1 MRHQN
6 QVFQQVASAGV
17 IDQNVSVEAWKHT
30 HWKGTQKHLVD
41 TPYSVYVQADTFATW
56 PFIKQ
61 GISQERQSREL
72 QVKGSKAG
80 GGMNPGGS
88 TEDHPPVV
96 CPEKLTGISNYVPK
110 NGLFDGRTCQIVLTG
125 ILKEKDN
132 SKGSGCVNDH
142 TGFPLQTLQT
152 LLPFLL
158 PSLRSSS

>member
-1 MRHQN
+1 
-6 QVFQQVASAGV
+6 
-17 IDQNVSVEAWKHT
+17 
-30 HWKGTQKHLVD
+30 
-41 TPYSVYVQADTFATW
+41 
-56 PFIKQ
+56 
-61 GISQERQSREL
+61 
-72 QVKGSKAG
+72 
-80 GGMNPGGS
+80 MNPGGS